1 MTEELI
7 ERADSTDSPD
17 SVLELGEGV
26 SSPDSAATLSPEEEL
41 QLQQLLQAKFWR
53 EKGRAVPHVGKRVQ
67 GEEPVPT
74 VTPLPEEWELTKGV
88 TLHDWQRHCV
98 NAWFDNGRRGVIK
111 VVTGAGKTIL
121 ALAIA
126 ERLQREEVR
135 NLRVAVV
142 VPTTVLLEQWRE
154 EFAEKSNLP
163 PEAVGLMGAGHDDAF
178 DDRVRVLICVLN
190 SASKKLAGVVKRA
203 GGGDSLLLIVDEC
216 HRAGAAEMRRVFT
229 TERAF
234 GLGLSATPERD
245 DEPRDENGG
254 PDAEDEAGTPA
265 FEDSVVGRELGDI
278 IFELNYAEAIRLGV
292 LPPFRIVHYGL
303 SLRAKESL
311 DYERISREIKELRA
325 ELETGTRRGLA
336 LIRWCRS
343 RAASNNP
350 KAARFVSLTG
360 ERKRLLYRM
369 RERRAAVREVLRAA
383 FAENPETKAILFH
396 ESIDEVMSLF
406 TMLRRDGYRV
416 VAEHSRFPDDMRAES
431 LRLFRAGT
439 AQVIV
444 SARSLIEG
452 FNVPSADLGIIVAAS
467 SSVRQRVQTLGRL
480 LRKNHLADGTEK
492 QAALYVLYASK
503 TVDELIYERADW
515 ERFVGAERNEYYLWP
530 DVSDSAPVPREA
542 PPRSPAPGEAH
553 VKAQDLQ
560 PGETYPGD
568 TDEGRL
574 YSLDMQGNVSDEQGN
589 LMRPNAELRAVLAN
603 SRKKGG
609 RFRVTPVNGYVVEL
623 EKTREGWRGVYL
635 GRLTTGLEPAPAQGD
650 GDEHARRYG
659 PGDPYPLGKVRGKTF
674 SVLQRDKR
682 LIAIKT
688 RDGVRFVADAETL
701 EDAAKGD
708 ALRSVQRELA
718 RAYARGRRISKIT
731 VTPEGHVVYV
741 FNGEA
746 YFVGDAPEGA
756 EGFKFEEKAEDKADD
771 LAEVK

>member
-7 ERADSTDSPD
+7 ELANSIGEPASAREP
-17 SVLELGEGV
+17 GEGV
-26 SSPDSAATLSPEEEL
+26 TSPDSAGLLSQEEEL
-41 QLQQLLQAKFWR
+41 QLQQLLQARFWQER
-53 EKGRAVPHVGKRVQ
+53 GRAARPVSKKVQ
-67 GEEPVPT
+67 GEDPASVL
-74 VTPLPEEWELTKGV
+74 TPLPDEWELTKGV
-88 TLHDWQRHCV
+88 TLHDWQRRCV
-98 NAWFDNGRRGVIK
+98 DAWFANGRRGVIK

-126 ERLQREEVR
+126 QRLQREEMR
-135 NLRVAVV
+135 GLRVAVV

-154 EFAEKSNLP
+154 EFAARSNLP
-163 PEAVGLMGAGHDDAF
+163 PEAVGLMGGGHDDAF
-178 DDRVRVLICVLN
+178 DERVRVLICVLN
-190 SASKKLAGVVKRA
+190 SASKKLAGVVKQA
-203 GGGDSLLLIVDEC
+203 GVGGSLLLIVDEC

-229 TERAF
+229 TERSF

-245 DEPRDENGG
+245 DEPRDDEG
-254 PDAEDEAGTPA
+254 PAADDDAGAPA
-265 FEDSVVGRELGDI
+265 FEDSIIGRELGNI
-278 IFELNYAEAIRLGV
+278 IFDLNYAEAIRLGV

-303 SLRAKESL
+303 SLRSREAL

-343 RAASNNP
+343 GAAANNP

-369 RERRAAVREVLRAA
+369 RERRAAVREILRAA

-416 VAEHSRFPDDMRAES
+416 VAEHSGFPDDMRSES
-431 LRLFRAGT
+431 LRLFRVGT
-439 AQVIV
+439 ARVIV

-452 FNVPSADLGIIVAAS
+452 FNIPSADLGIIVAAS

-480 LRKNHLADGTEK
+480 LRRNRLADGTEK
-492 QAALYVLYASK
+492 QATLYVLYASK

-530 DVSDSAPVPREA
+530 DVSSSAPTPRDA
-542 PPRSPAPGEAH
+542 PPRRPAPGEAH
-553 VKAQDLQ
+553 VNAESLRR
-560 PGETYPGD
+560 GETYPGD

-574 YSLDMQGNVSDEQGN
+574 YSLDTQGNVSDEQGN
-589 LMRPNAELRAVLAN
+589 LTLPNAELRAILAN

-609 RFRVTPVNGYVVEL
+609 RFRVTPINGYVVEL
-623 EKTREGWRGVYL
+623 EKTKEGWRGVYL
-635 GRLTTGLEPAPAQGD
+635 GKLTSKLEPAPTQGD
-650 GDEHARRYG
+650 EDTHARQYG

-682 LIAIKT
+682 LIASKT
-688 RDGVRFVADAETL
+688 RDGVLFVAGAEAL
-701 EDAAKGD
+701 EDAAKRD
-708 ALRSVQRELA
+708 ALSGVQKQLA
-718 RAYARGRRISKIT
+718 RAYARGHRISKIT

-741 FNGEA
+741 FNNEA
-746 YFVGDAPEGA
+746 YFVGRAPEGA
-756 EGFKFEEKAEDKADD
+756 DGFKFEEKSDDKIND